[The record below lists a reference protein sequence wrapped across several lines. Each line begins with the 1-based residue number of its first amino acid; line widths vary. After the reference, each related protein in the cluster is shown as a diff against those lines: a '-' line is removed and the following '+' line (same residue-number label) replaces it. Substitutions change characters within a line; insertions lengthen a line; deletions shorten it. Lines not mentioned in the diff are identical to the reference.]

1 MLEEWTGHEVHSS
14 CGTDEN
20 ARRGYRAAMEIAG
33 FTVHH
38 TAVDYEAGLDLEGI
52 IGGLLSAM
60 PEVDVA
66 DPIRRDR
73 FAGKVRSAL
82 APQTHF
88 TEHVSVDIAAGTVN
102 T

>member
-1 MLEEWTGHEVHSS
+1 
-14 CGTDEN
+14 
-20 ARRGYRAAMEIAG
+20 METAG

-38 TAVDYEAGLDLEGI
+38 TAVDYEAGLDLDGI

-60 PEVDVA
+60 SQVDVA

-88 TEHVSVDIAAGTVN
+88 REHVSVDILAGTISS
-102 T
+102 